1 MLTRRSLTS
10 ERETINQAAVAWLE
24 RSGLTRMRFGQYSFF
39 VCVILVAVV
48 FPLAVWAGSTPIPC
62 SVGNR
67 WEYDVVKLTRASL
80 LFDGRTLSA
89 FSDTSYG
96 SAVYEIVSADEK
108 ANPVV
113 YNYRESVRTWSTSGG
128 EPNLEIS
135 ELKIT
140 SKHDNVHVLASYA
153 ESSGEDEPDRQT
165 YDPPLLY
172 YSASDAVAL
181 RSWTVGVMRER
192 EASCDLAARGAGRE
206 TVTVPAG
213 TFKDCLRVVYSGE
226 NVAGVMRLWQ
236 KAFTIT
242 GGRSFS
248 VYWVAEGV
256 GVIKELEVAT
266 TVAETDGPGGKKIVL
281 EAASCT
287 VSELKPGYRVGK

>member
-1 MLTRRSLTS
+1 
-10 ERETINQAAVAWLE
+10 
-24 RSGLTRMRFGQYSFF
+24 MRFVRY
-39 VCVILVAVV
+39 ILVVGFVLTAVV
-48 FPLAVWAGSTPIPC
+48 FPVAVWAGTTPIPC

-89 FSDTSYG
+89 FSDASYG
-96 SAVYEIVSADEK
+96 NAVYEVIGADEK
-108 ANPVV
+108 TNPVV
-113 YNYRESVRTWSTSGG
+113 YNYRETVRTWSTSGG
-128 EPNLEIS
+128 EPHHETS

-140 SKHDNVHVLASYA
+140 SENDNLHVFAIYA
-153 ESSGEDEPDRQT
+153 ESSGEEEPDQQT
-165 YDPPLLY
+165 YNPPLFY
-172 YSASDAVAL
+172 YSASDATAL

-192 EASCDLAARGAGRE
+192 DASCDLTARGSGRE

-226 NVAGVMRLWQ
+226 NVAGVMRLWE

-242 GGRSFS
+242 GGRSCS
-248 VYWVAEGV
+248 VYWIAEGV
-256 GVIKELEVAT
+256 GVVKELEVAT
-266 TVAETDGPGGKKIVL
+266 TVAETDGPAGKKIVL